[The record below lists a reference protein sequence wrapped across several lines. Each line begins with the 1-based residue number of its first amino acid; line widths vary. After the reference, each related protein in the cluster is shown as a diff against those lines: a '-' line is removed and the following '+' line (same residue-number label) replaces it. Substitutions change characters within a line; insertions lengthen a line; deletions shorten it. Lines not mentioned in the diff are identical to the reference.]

1 MGATGRRGV
10 GSTCEMGARDE
21 VMVESAVV
29 LSLGG
34 PASGV
39 SGPGGV
45 VGFGRVLPT
54 RKRSRKAGAAD
65 FAVFLFGGTTGDA
78 KSDGEGLEWAGGKK

>member
-1 MGATGRRGV
+1 MGG
-10 GSTCEMGARDE
+10 RDE

-39 SGPGGV
+39 SGLGGV
-45 VGFGRVLPT
+45 VGFDRAFPT
-54 RKRSRKAGAAD
+54 RKMSKKVGAVD
-65 FAVFLFGGTTGDA
+65 FAAFLCGGTTGDA
-78 KSDGEGLEWAGGKK
+78 KSDGDGLEWAGGKK

>member
-1 MGATGRRGV
+1 
-10 GSTCEMGARDE
+10 
-21 VMVESAVV
+21 MVESAVV

-45 VGFGRVLPT
+45 VGFDRPFPT
-54 RKRSRKAGAAD
+54 RKMSKKVGLAD
-65 FAVFLFGGTTGDA
+65 FAAFLNEGTTGDA
-78 KSDGEGLEWAGGKK
+78 KSDGDGLEWAGGKK

>member
-1 MGATGRRGV
+1 
-10 GSTCEMGARDE
+10 MGARDE

-45 VGFGRVLPT
+45 VGFDRALPK
-54 RKRSRKAGAAD
+54 RKRSRRAGAVD
-65 FAVFLFGGTTGDA
+65 FAVFLFGGATGDA
-78 KSDGEGLEWAGGKK
+78 KSDGDGLEWAGGKK